1 MDQHF
6 DRADGQPVH
15 DPLTARPAGRPS
27 EGRRYT
33 PATVETTLE
42 SLDGDSIK
50 LTVAV
55 DETEFDGAVDAAFK
69 RIAREVRIPG
79 FRPGKAP
86 RKLLEAR
93 IGVAAG
99 RQEALQEALP
109 EYYGK
114 ALAEHEVDA
123 IDQPEIEI
131 TGGVEDGPLTF
142 EAVVPI
148 RPRATVAG
156 HGSLL
161 LEIEAVEAS
170 EDDVAEHLDSIRR
183 QYASLVDVDRAATDG
198 DQVTIDIE
206 GTVDGGPVDG
216 LTTSNYLYEVGAGAV
231 VPEIDENLRG
241 ASVGDILEFDAEH
254 PDEEEDAT
262 LSFRIEVRSVQERV
276 LPEADDAFAAD
287 ASEFATIDEL
297 AADVR
302 ERITAM
308 RRGQAGMMA
317 RDRAAQAVA
326 DLVDLDI
333 PAALVESEIDG
344 RINDMAMRMQ
354 SQGIDFTAY
363 MEAMGRDL
371 STMRDEFREGA
382 EVAVRVDLG
391 LRAVADAEGLI
402 GGGDALEEYLE
413 KLSDQA
419 GKDVEEIRDALSA
432 SGRMLEVKADIRKQA
447 ALEWVFERAEIV
459 DQNGKVVDRAL
470 LLPLEPVDTPPDVSE
485 TAIPAE
491 AEKVGETGSSFPEG
505 DEEE

>member
-1 MDQHF
+1 M
-6 DRADGQPVH
+6 
-15 DPLTARPAGRPS
+15 
-27 EGRRYT
+27 
-33 PATVETTLE
+33 ETTLE

-50 LTVAV
+50 LTVV
-55 DETEFDGAVDAAFK
+55 VEETEFDGAIEAAFR

-93 IGVAAG
+93 IGVVAG

-114 ALAEHEVDA
+114 ALAEHEIDA

-131 TGGVEDGPLTF
+131 TGGVEGGPLTF

-148 RPRATVAG
+148 RPKATVAG
-156 HGSLL
+156 HGSLR
-161 LEIEAVEAS
+161 LEIQAIEAS
-170 EDDVAEHLDSIRR
+170 EEDVAEQLDTIRR
-183 QYASLVDVDRAATDG
+183 QYASLVDVDRAAIDG

-206 GTVDGGPVDG
+206 GTQDGEAVEG

-241 ASVGDILEFDAEH
+241 ASAGDTLEFDAEH
-254 PDEEEDAT
+254 PDEEEEAT
-262 LSFRIEVRSVQERV
+262 LSFRIEVRSVQEQV
-276 LPEADDAFAAD
+276 LPDADDAFAAD
-287 ASEFATIDEL
+287 ASEFVTIDEL
-297 AADVR
+297 TVDVR

-354 SQGIDFTAY
+354 AQGIDFKAY
-363 MEAMGRDL
+363 MEAMGQDV

-391 LRAVADAEGLI
+391 LRAVADAEGLT
-402 GGGDALEEYLE
+402 GDGDALEEYL
-413 KLSDQA
+413 KRLSEQA
-419 GKDVEEIRDALSA
+419 GKDVEEIRDALST
-432 SGRMLEVKADIRKQA
+432 SGRMLEIKADICKQA

-459 DQNGKVVDRAL
+459 DQNGKAVDRVL
-470 LLPLEPVDTPPDVSE
+470 LEPAEPVDTPSDGAQ
-485 TAIPAE
+485 TAIPAD
-491 AEKVGETGSSFPEG
+491 AEKVGETDGSFLEG

>member
-1 MDQHF
+1 M
-6 DRADGQPVH
+6 
-15 DPLTARPAGRPS
+15 
-27 EGRRYT
+27 
-33 PATVETTLE
+33 ETTLE

-55 DETEFDGAVDAAFK
+55 DETEFDSAVEAAFK

-93 IGVAAG
+93 IGVVAG

-156 HGSLL
+156 HGSLR
-161 LEIEAVEAS
+161 LEIQAIEAS
-170 EDDVAEHLDSIRR
+170 EDDVAEQLDTIRR

-206 GTVDGGPVDG
+206 GTVDGEPVEG
-216 LTTSNYLYEVGAGAV
+216 LTTSNYLYEVGVGAV

-241 ASVGDILEFDAEH
+241 ASTGDTLEFDAEH
-254 PDEEEDAT
+254 PDEDEDAT

-276 LPEADDAFAAD
+276 LPDADDAFAAD

-297 AADVR
+297 TADVR

-308 RRGQAGMMA
+308 RRGQAGMMV

-333 PAALVESEIDG
+333 PVTLVESEIDG

-354 SQGIDFTAY
+354 SQGIDFAAY
-363 MEAMGRDL
+363 MEAMGQDL

-391 LRAVADAEGLI
+391 LRAVADAEGLT
-402 GGGDALEEYLE
+402 GDGDALEEYLK
-413 KLSDQA
+413 KLSDQS
-419 GKDVEEIRDALSA
+419 GKDLEEIRDALSI
-432 SGRMLEVKADIRKQA
+432 SGRMLEVKADISKQA
-447 ALEWVFERAEIV
+447 ALEWVLERAEIV
-459 DQNGKVVDRAL
+459 DQNGEAVDRML
-470 LLPLEPVDTPPDVSE
+470 LEPVEPVDAPPDGSGSP
-485 TAIPAE
+485 IPADVE
-491 AEKVGETGSSFPEG
+491 TVGETGSSFSEG
-505 DEEE
+505 DEKE

>member
-1 MDQHF
+1 M
-6 DRADGQPVH
+6 
-15 DPLTARPAGRPS
+15 
-27 EGRRYT
+27 
-33 PATVETTLE
+33 ETTLE

-50 LTVAV
+50 LTVV
-55 DETEFDGAVDAAFK
+55 VEETEFDGAIEAAFR

-93 IGVAAG
+93 IGVVAG

-131 TGGVEDGPLTF
+131 TGGVEGGPLTF

-148 RPRATVAG
+148 RPKATVAG
-156 HGSLL
+156 HGSLR
-161 LEIEAVEAS
+161 LEIQAIEAS
-170 EDDVAEHLDSIRR
+170 EDDVAEQLDTIRR
-183 QYASLVDVDRAATDG
+183 QYASLVDVDRAAIDG

-206 GTVDGGPVDG
+206 GTQDGEAVEG

-241 ASVGDILEFDAEH
+241 ASAGDTLEFDAEH
-254 PDEEEDAT
+254 PDEEEEAT
-262 LSFRIEVRSVQERV
+262 LSFRIEVRSVQEQV
-276 LPEADDAFAAD
+276 LPDADDAFAAD
-287 ASEFATIDEL
+287 ASEFVTIDEL
-297 AADVR
+297 TVDVR

-333 PAALVESEIDG
+333 PAALVDSEIDG

-354 SQGIDFTAY
+354 AQGIDFKAY
-363 MEAMGRDL
+363 MEAMGQDV
-371 STMRDEFREGA
+371 STMRDEFREGS

-391 LRAVADAEGLI
+391 LRAVADAEGLT
-402 GGGDALEEYLE
+402 GDGDALEEYL
-413 KLSDQA
+413 KRLSEQA
-419 GKDVEEIRDALSA
+419 GKDVEEIRDALST
-432 SGRMLEVKADIRKQA
+432 SGRMLEIKADICKQA

-459 DQNGKVVDRAL
+459 DQNGKAVDRVL
-470 LLPLEPVDTPPDVSE
+470 LEPAQPVDTPSDGAQA
-485 TAIPAE
+485 AIPAD
-491 AEKVGETGSSFPEG
+491 AEKVGETGSSFLEG